1 MTELDSKQILLISSD
16 YTLILQLRTLL
27 TTVGLTTHTAY
38 SHIDAIYTVG
48 AETFDAVVVDANMA
62 YHRSGDST
70 LLVLANQRETVPFIG
85 VMPDADFV
93 DSIPLPQ
100 NVTLCPMEDSAL
112 LEKLSSILKVEL
124 IVPAQVL
131 PGTQPLIPEE
141 QKATAPAPSPAVI
154 ALPPATHVPVTATL
168 PEWSDEVQ
176 TLFDLSKSLTEVLD
190 LSEVLNR
197 VVEAARRLTNA
208 EEGMILLPDE
218 DGGQLYLR
226 AKVGIDIEVARNF
239 RIRTE
244 DTLAGR
250 VYGTGQPVLIGAQ
263 GPLKVKTEYLV
274 NALLYVPIVYEGR
287 VIGVLGVNNKTT
299 DATFNARHQDLLQN
313 LASFAAVAIE
323 NARNH
328 EETLQRA
335 KELQMLVEASQK
347 LNSSL
352 SLETTLPN
360 ICDQLMRVGNANS
373 IVIYTWDREA
383 NQLETLGR
391 RIQAVWPQAQG
402 PVIDLT
408 RMERLQRAL
417 DSRTGLAVRRAD
429 APGTGEMELLARY
442 GLDTLQAVPIV
453 GGDTLLGVVLFYYI
467 TPPER
472 LLDIETIHR
481 IQLMTIE
488 LLAMLSS
495 QTGQAR
501 PKGVFRILNSVI
513 QLADAAWGEVA
524 ILASDHQSLN
534 VQVSS
539 GTAVWLR
546 PLQPALDL
554 NRFPDLVEAIEGQVV
569 IVRSGEAKP
578 TPGIRTLLDQTQCRS
593 VIGLPLVQRGKAE
606 GIVLVGDTRRNRTFG
621 QRDIDMVRAVVAQA
635 ATALDNARLFH
646 HLERSLIELKE
657 TQERLV
663 QTARLSAMGE
673 LAAAVAH
680 QINNPLTTI
689 MVDSEM
695 MLLDESPDSRN
706 YQSLQAIHRAG
717 KRASGVARRLLA
729 ISRPDDPEAPPERI
743 DVVDTIQGVLS
754 LVKGHIERDRIRIVA
769 KLPEDPLPPVWAGQG
784 QLDDIWLN
792 LLLNAHDALMGR
804 EDGQI
809 GISAAHSP
817 AEEVIEVVVWDNGPG
832 IPEQIIQDIFK
843 PFFTTKPPGEGTGL
857 GLHICR
863 QTAERVGGTISV
875 SSVPGEG
882 ARFTVKLPINRGGIL
897 S

>member
-1 MTELDSKQILLISSD
+1 MTELDTKQILLVSSD
-16 YTLILQLRTLL
+16 YTLIQQLRTLL
-27 TTVGLTTHTAY
+27 TTVRLTTHVAY
-38 SHIDAIYTVG
+38 SHIDAVYTVG
-48 AETFDAVVVDANMA
+48 AETFDAVMVDANMA

-70 LLVLANQRETVPFIG
+70 LLVLANQRDTVPFVG
-85 VMPDADFV
+85 VTPDADFV
-93 DSIPLPQ
+93 DSIPLPE
-100 NVTLCPMEDSAL
+100 NVSLCPMDDSLL
-112 LEKLSSILKVEL
+112 LEKLSSILKVDL
-124 IVPAQVL
+124 VVPAQVL
-131 PGTQPLIPEE
+131 PGTQPLVE
-141 QKATAPAPSPAVI
+141 QEPAAPASSPPPVI
-154 ALPPATHVPVTATL
+154 ALPPPVNLSVTATL

-274 NALLYVPIVYEGR
+274 NALLYVPINYEGR

-299 DATFNARHQDLLQN
+299 DVIFNARHQDLLQN

-373 IVIYTWDREA
+373 VSIYMWNRET

-391 RIQAVWPQAQG
+391 RLQAVWPQAQG
-402 PVIDLT
+402 PVIDLS
-408 RMERLQRAL
+408 RMARLQRSL
-417 DSRTGLAVRRAD
+417 DAQTGFAVRRAD
-429 APGTGEMELLARY
+429 APGTGEMELLTRY
-442 GLDTLQAVPIV
+442 GLDTLQTVPIV
-453 GGDTLLGVVLFYYI
+453 GGETLLGVVLFYYI
-467 TPPER
+467 VPPER
-472 LLDIETIHR
+472 LLDIDTIHR
-481 IQLMTIE
+481 IQVMTIE

-495 QTGQAR
+495 QGNQSK
-501 PKGVFRILNSVI
+501 PKGVFRILDNVV
-513 QLADAAWGEVA
+513 QLAGAAWGEVA
-524 ILASDHQSLN
+524 IAASDHQSLN

-539 GTAVWLR
+539 GTAVWLQ
-546 PLQPALDL
+546 PLQPMLDL

-569 IVRSGEAKP
+569 IVRSGDAKP
-578 TPGIRTLLDQTQCRS
+578 TPGVRILLDQTQCRS
-593 VIGLPLVQRGKAE
+593 VIGLPLIQRSKSQGM
-606 GIVLVGDTRRNRTFG
+606 VLVGDTRRNRTFG
-621 QRDIDMVRAVVAQA
+621 QRDIDMARAVVAQA

-646 HLERSLIELKE
+646 RLERSLIELKE

-695 MLLDESPDSRN
+695 MLLDESPDSQN

-754 LVKGHIERDRIRIVA
+754 LVKGHIERDRIRILA
-769 KLPEDPLPPVWAGQG
+769 TLPEDPLPPVWAGQG

-809 GISAAHSP
+809 GISAAHNP
-817 AEEVIEVVVWDNGPG
+817 GEEGVEVVVWDNGPG
-832 IPEQIIQDIFK
+832 IPERIIQDIFK

-897 S
+897 T